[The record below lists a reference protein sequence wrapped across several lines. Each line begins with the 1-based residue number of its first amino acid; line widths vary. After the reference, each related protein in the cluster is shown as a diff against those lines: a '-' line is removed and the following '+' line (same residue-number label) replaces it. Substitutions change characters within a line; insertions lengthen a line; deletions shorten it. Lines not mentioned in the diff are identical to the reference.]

1 MKQTIQTLTRFI
13 LLTALC
19 ALPSTAQQF
28 GPVAVTTIPPVIW
41 TGTNA
46 QAIVRQLLAIT
57 NANGSA
63 VVPGPADEPDQ
74 HDQHHDPKQHERR
87 TEPSGDD
94 PLSRPR

>member
-63 VVPGPADEPDQ
+63 VVPPGLLTNRINTINIMIRSNTNGVQSLRATI
-74 HDQHHDPKQHERR
+74 R
-87 TEPSGDD
+87 
-94 PLSRPR
+94 